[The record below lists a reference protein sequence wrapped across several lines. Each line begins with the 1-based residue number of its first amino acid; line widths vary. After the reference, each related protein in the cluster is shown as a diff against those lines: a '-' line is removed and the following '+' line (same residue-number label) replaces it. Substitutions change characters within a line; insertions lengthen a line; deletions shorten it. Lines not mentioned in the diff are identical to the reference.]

1 MSLAPT
7 GLRAVFAALK
17 KDLLGPDGPQI
28 STMRGQQLAI
38 LVYPPKDEYLLR
50 QQVQTLTHELADGG
64 WNVQTLDLQRLL
76 FQRLRDEDPRL
87 LDRLIQRER
96 MLAEDDRQQAQ
107 RWLGQKLA
115 PFLEGPDGLA
125 KDVIREL
132 KSALEQAPDPTRL
145 VVLLGRVG
153 ALYPFFRSSALLKY
167 LDGHNQGVPV
177 VLLYPGRRVS
187 QYGLSFMDKV
197 APDGDYRP
205 RIYSI

>member
-7 GLRAVFAALK
+7 GLRGVFAALK
-17 KDLLGPDGPQI
+17 RDLLGPDGPQI

-38 LVYPPKDEYLLR
+38 LVYEPQDEYLLR

-64 WNVQTLDLQRLL
+64 WDVQTLDLQRLL
-76 FQRLRDEDPRL
+76 FDRLRREHPRML
-87 LDRLIQRER
+87 ERLVERER
-96 MLAEDDRQQAQ
+96 LLAEDSRDQALS
-107 RWLGQKLA
+107 WLGQKLA

-125 KDVIREL
+125 RDILREL
-132 KSALEQAPDPTRL
+132 TAARERASDPDKL
-145 VVLLGRVG
+145 LVLLGRVG

-187 QYGLSFMDKV
+187 QYGLSFMSQV
-197 APDGDYRP
+197 AADGDYRP
-205 RIYSI
+205 RIYSA